1 MYAVFN
7 HTDVLYEKRVQLL
20 LNPDLGELLVFKLV
34 IVRFLS
40 GVDLTAF
47 FVNGFLK
54 NQLIKF
60 EGQSIFFLVKDF
72 VHLLYLLDSFTKDN
86 DYVAD
91 FYLSHV
97 AAQHRQA
104 YVIFI
109 ESRFALDPLEVVFK
123 GLVKIILA
131 SACLTNHV
139 ANPTVSNRVLNKVR
153 WSIIDWRLN
162 FNRLNWTCHLLLL

>member
-1 MYAVFN
+1 M
-7 HTDVLYEKRVQLL
+7 

-72 VHLLYLLDSFTKDN
+72 VHLLYLLNSFTKDD

-97 AAQHRQA
+97 AAQH
-104 YVIFI
+104 
-109 ESRFALDPLEVVFK
+109 
-123 GLVKIILA
+123 
-131 SACLTNHV
+131 
-139 ANPTVSNRVLNKVR
+139 
-153 WSIIDWRLN
+153 
-162 FNRLNWTCHLLLL
+162 